1 MYISIL
7 KPLLMMFLVLL
18 PFNTYSE
25 IITEKSSSLMMDKSC
40 LANGQADLTAR
51 FSGINAEN
59 ANYVAIYGCF
69 CAYKAS
75 QKNLLPAA
83 AADFRNDRNC
93 IPYAVLRNTIR
104 YKTLS
109 KSNAGANIQA
119 LCMASYPYDVTDDS
133 KKEDVSAFC
142 TCAATPV
149 ETLYSQIKPL
159 KLSEEQIYEKLMN
172 VINGCR

>member
-1 MYISIL
+1 
-7 KPLLMMFLVLL
+7 MFVVLL

-40 LANGQADLTAR
+40 LANGQADLAAR
-51 FSGINAEN
+51 FPGISAEN

-75 QKNLLPAA
+75 QKSLLPAA

-93 IPYAVLRNTIR
+93 IPYAVLRNAIR
-104 YKTLS
+104 YKMLS
-109 KSNAGANIQA
+109 KNTAGVDIQA

-142 TCAATPV
+142 TCAAAPV
-149 ETLYSQIKPL
+149 ATLYSQIKPL
-159 KLSEEQIYEKLMN
+159 KLNEEQIYEKLIN
-172 VINGCR
+172 SVNGCR